1 LESNRGPNY
10 LEIGHS
16 CSDHLLSQGDPTCP
30 DRVDLISGQGVLCD
44 YPGANPLPKILNS
57 PTRGSHE
64 TSLHSGR
71 AKRRALKRDVI
82 AVVFLRGCLAFALW
96 LPIGAADANEV
107 TDWNVIMEQTA
118 TASSAEPSV
127 ILSGRNVSLMH
138 LAMHDALNAIS
149 RRHESYGVYQRSS
162 PGANPQAA
170 VVAAGYGVTVRLY
183 PDQASSLDNI
193 YSKMLATIPDG
204 PSKNEGLVLGDGVA
218 AAIVAFRAEDHF
230 DYANIAEPF
239 VSGTGPYGAGP
250 GAWLPAPDSPHQNA
264 YFSSA
269 SLVAPLVLTSPSQ
282 FRNLL
287 PGPLKLSSGNF
298 FRQLEEVR
306 MLAGKTSTARTSE
319 QTTIALLWGD
329 PSMFRVFNEIAR
341 NLISARKDDLW
352 ESARTLALL
361 NVAIADSY
369 IAVFEAKYYYQFW
382 RPTMAIRGA
391 DTDGNE
397 KTNSDQSW
405 LPLLPTPPFPEYPSG
420 HSAACGSAQTILE
433 SAFGR
438 NTPFTATST
447 LLPGYGRN
455 FSNFDEA
462 SRECVDGRMLSGAHF
477 RFSDED
483 ALYLGQHISRYVLR
497 TILADP

>member
-1 LESNRGPNY
+1 VKHYTVALAMRAGV
-10 LEIGHS
+10 GGAVATVFHS
-16 CSDHLLSQGDPTCP
+16 
-30 DRVDLISGQGVLCD
+30 
-44 YPGANPLPKILNS
+44 
-57 PTRGSHE
+57 
-64 TSLHSGR
+64 
-71 AKRRALKRDVI
+71 
-82 AVVFLRGCLAFALW
+82 FCLAFAVS
-96 LPIGAADANEV
+96 LPIGPADANEV
-107 TDWNVIMEQTA
+107 TDWNVIIEETA
-118 TASSAEPSV
+118 TATSAEPSV

-149 RRHESYGVYQRSS
+149 RRHDSYAVYRSS

-183 PDQASSLDNI
+183 PDQASSLRNV
-193 YSKMLATIPDG
+193 YSTMLATIPDG
-204 PSKNEGLVLGDGVA
+204 PSKNEGLVLGDEVA
-218 AAIVAFRAEDHF
+218 AAIIALRADDHF
-230 DYANIAEPF
+230 DYANISAEPF
-239 VSGTGPYGAGP
+239 VSGNGPYGAGP
-250 GAWLPAPDSPHQNA
+250 GAWLPAPDSSHQNA

-269 SLVAPLVLTSPSQ
+269 SLVAPLALTSPSQ

-287 PGPLKLSSGNF
+287 PGPLKLTSGSYLREF
-298 FRQLEEVR
+298 EEVR
-306 MLAGKTSTARTSE
+306 MLAGANSTARTSE
-319 QTTIALLWGD
+319 QTMIAMLWAD

-341 NLISARKDDLW
+341 NLISTRKDDLW

-369 IAVFEAKYYYQFW
+369 VAVFEAKYHYQFW
-382 RPTMAIRGA
+382 RPIMAIRGA

-397 KTNSDQSW
+397 KTTSDQSW

-447 LLPGYGRN
+447 LLPGYSRN

-462 SRECVDGRMLSGAHF
+462 SRECVEGRMLSGAHF

-483 ALYLGQHISRYVLR
+483 ALYLGRHISRYMLR
-497 TILADP
+497 TILAAP